1 MMPRTKEPVDVIIA
15 KNKKHLTA
23 QEIEARKEAELEA
36 PNTNINAPDY
46 LTAKQKKRFNELVAQ
61 LQSIGPNGIIADVDA
76 GVLGRY
82 VVAEDGYAKITKR
95 VRKLM
100 TGDYEIDR
108 GLVSLLNAQDKLYK
122 QCRAGAAD
130 LGLSITS
137 RCRISLP
144 GCNSESAPKENPFA
158 AFVVPEEDG
167 RITPSITEEE

>member
-1 MMPRTKEPVDVIIA
+1 MPRTKEPVDVIIA

-23 QEIEARKEAELEA
+23 QEIESRKEAELEA

-46 LTAKQKKRFNELVAQ
+46 LTAKQKHRFNELVAQ
-61 LQSIGPNGIIADVDA
+61 LQSIGPHGIIADVDA

-95 VRKLM
+95 IRRLM
-100 TGDYEIDR
+100 TGDYENDK

-122 QCRAGAAD
+122 QCRTGAAD

-144 GCNSESAPKENPFA
+144 GCNSSESAPKENPFA
-158 AFVVPEEDG
+158 AFSAPEEG
-167 RITPSITEEE
+167 CRITPSTTGEE